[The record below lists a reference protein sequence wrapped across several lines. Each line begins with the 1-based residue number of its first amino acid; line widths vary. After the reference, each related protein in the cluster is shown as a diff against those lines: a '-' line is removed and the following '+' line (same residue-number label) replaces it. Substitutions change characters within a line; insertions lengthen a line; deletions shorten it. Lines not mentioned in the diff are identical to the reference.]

1 MNTYQVVCYPEGWSS
16 ANSAPTFTVLAKEFV
31 IDSEYI
37 VFVDDETPQKAVFVV
52 PHAAV
57 PVVTRTAAG

>member
-1 MNTYQVVCYPEGWSS
+1 VNTYSVVCYPEGWSS
-16 ANSAPTFTVLAKEFV
+16 SSPAPVFVVQAKEFL
-31 IDSEYI
+31 IDADYI
-37 VFVDDETPQKAVFVV
+37 VFVDDEVPQKAVFAV

>member
-1 MNTYQVVCYPEGWSS
+1 MVTAQ
-16 ANSAPTFTVLAKEFV
+16 EFL

-37 VFVDDETPQKAVFVV
+37 IFVDDQQPQKAVFAV

-57 PVVTRTAAG
+57 PVVTRTAVG